1 MKRSKM
7 IEVIRDYL
15 NTSKDDLNNE
25 DKADYILCCCEMWG
39 MLPPSA
45 KLGFLNTEDNAWEAE

>member
-1 MKRSKM
+1 M